1 MARKA
6 KFDTESLI
14 ALFDKYYKEKCHETS
29 SCIKIPDFGTYLRS
43 YGIDIK
49 DYTIRRNELLMN
61 HINGLKKN
69 PEEVHLKTVAV
80 FRDTN
85 IEQFLTLNNTSE
97 KMRAAITEKDNY
109 YRSLSESATYFFRKN
124 KEIESKNR
132 MLTQKN
138 IHLESANN
146 ELQLEVDR
154 VNKEIRACKAENQQL
169 RSIIDTYVYPEIAN
183 ELLKKQGLLKTT
195 AEIADVE
202 VVEANLVSATEDVS
216 EIKNNVV
223 KDLFRLL

>member
-1 MARKA
+1 
-6 KFDTESLI
+6 
-14 ALFDKYYKEKCHETS
+14 
-29 SCIKIPDFGTYLRS
+29 
-43 YGIDIK
+43 
-49 DYTIRRNELLMN
+49 
-61 HINGLKKN
+61 
-69 PEEVHLKTVAV
+69 
-80 FRDTN
+80 
-85 IEQFLTLNNTSE
+85 
-97 KMRAAITEKDNY
+97 
-109 YRSLSESATYFFRKN
+109 
-124 KEIESKNR
+124 

-154 VNKEIRACKAENQQL
+154 VNKEIRACKADNQQL